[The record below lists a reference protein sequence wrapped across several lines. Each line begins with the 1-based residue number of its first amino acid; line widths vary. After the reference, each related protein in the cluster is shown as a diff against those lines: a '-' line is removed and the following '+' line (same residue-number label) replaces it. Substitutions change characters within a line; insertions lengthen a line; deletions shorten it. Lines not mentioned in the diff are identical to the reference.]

1 MTETTFFGLDV
12 HSRTI
17 AIARL
22 DPFSKEPVVTEIPND
37 PGIIRKTF
45 QRALRDCKEVRCCY
59 EAGPCGYVLQRQ
71 LAGLKIQCDVVAPSL
86 IPKKPGERIKTDSRD
101 AIKLAQL
108 YRAGQ
113 LTMIGVP
120 TEDQEAA
127 RDLVRARDDVR
138 RDRVAARH
146 RVTKF
151 LLRHG
156 LRYLEGQNWTDK
168 FRAWLKK
175 LTFSRPAEQVTF
187 EHYVDHVQHLDHR
200 IEVLDGEIDKLAQA
214 EPYRE
219 LVMRLSCLRGISTL
233 TSMIVLTEV
242 YDLRRFTTARQFM
255 AFLGLVPSEHSSGN
269 KERRGGIT
277 KTGNG
282 HVRRALVEAAWSYRH
297 RTIEVSVR
305 QRRAFATQPPAVVD
319 IGRRANHR
327 LAKRYRHLS
336 SRNKKWP
343 AVTTAVARELCGFLW
358 ALGQVANAN

>member
-17 AIARL
+17 AIGRL
-22 DPFSKEPVVTEIPND
+22 APFSKEPVVTEIPND
-37 PGIIRKTF
+37 PAVIRKTF
-45 QRALRDCKEVRCCY
+45 QRFVREAGDIRCCY

-71 LAGLKIQCDVVAPSL
+71 LAELRIQCDVIAPSL

-101 AIKLAQL
+101 AAKLARL
-108 YRAGQ
+108 HRAGE
-113 LTMIGVP
+113 LTVIAVP

-138 RDRVAARH
+138 TDRVAARH

-156 LRYLEGQNWTDK
+156 MRYAEGKNWTGK
-168 FRAWLKK
+168 FWSWLGK
-175 LTFSRPAEQVTF
+175 LTFTRPAEQVTF
-187 EHYVDHVQHLDHR
+187 DHYVDHVKHLDHR
-200 IEVLDGEIDKLAQA
+200 MEVLDAEIENLAQA
-214 EPYRE
+214 EPYRDM
-219 LVMRLSCLRGISTL
+219 VQRLSCLRGVSTL
-233 TSMIVLTEV
+233 TAMIVLTEV
-242 YDLRRFTTARQFM
+242 YDLRRFTTARQLM

-297 RTIEVSVR
+297 KTIEVSVR
-305 QRRAFATQPPAVVD
+305 QGRAFAAQPPEVVD

-343 AVTTAVARELCGFLW
+343 AVTTAVAREMCGFLW
-358 ALGQVANAN
+358 ALGQIATAS